1 MHLRSSIAPILVF
14 AFLGPAACTETSEPA
29 TVTTPAVARASETI
43 ILGVEGMH
51 CDGCVNA
58 VTTKVSKVDGVESCE
73 VSLEDGTA
81 TVVADPASFD
91 EVQGAIAKL
100 GYTVNATPR

>member
-1 MHLRSSIAPILVF
+1 MPRCFTISSILVL
-14 AFLGPAACTETSEPA
+14 ALVGVTGCTETSEPA
-29 TVTTPAVARASETI
+29 ATAPAVAQESETI

-58 VTTKVSKVDGVESCE
+58 VTTKVSKVDGVDSCD

-81 TVVADPASFD
+81 TVIADPASFD
-91 EVQGAIAKL
+91 AVQAAIARL
-100 GYTVNATPR
+100 GYTVTTTPG

>member
-1 MHLRSSIAPILVF
+1 MHLRSSITPILVF
-14 AFLGPAACTETSEPA
+14 AFLGPAACTETSEPSA
-29 TVTTPAVARASETI
+29 TTPTVARPSETI
-43 ILGVEGMH
+43 VLGVEGMH